1 MPPTAKVGTGEAVA
15 PPAPARRC
23 TVRINCSK
31 TKNLI
36 ADCGMF
42 RHSTAVHPLYSP
54 NTPPSATIPRV
65 ACHAVI
71 APLTWHLCFTHSEG
85 VYTNEVATLAHPP
98 AMQCATHARSSGN
111 IGISRDF
118 TASYDAVYIAEMGAE
133 EARLAERPLYSPKTP
148 RSRSIRAS
156 TLARG
161 CRAARSACMVTLSV
175 STGCSTMLT
184 SVPATAPATAFAV
197 VTRPPP
203 PERPRSS
210 SRVDARLA
218 RSGWSS
224 DAGEAPSCRERI
236 GRLSRARRSRALARS
251 PRDGTPV
258 GAGRGGGRVS
268 SRRRS
273 RRQTV
278 FKTRK
283 GAEST
288 GAGGRTR

>member
-1 MPPTAKVGTGEAVA
+1 MSRIVGNTPAAAPPSAPVTPLVCNLVLIVSNGVVNIAAVDPAMPPTAKVGTGEAVA

-161 CRAARSACMVTLSV
+161 LSRGAIRLYGHLERV
-175 STGCSTMLT
+175 HRVQHDADKCAGNGAGDGVCGGH
-184 SVPATAPATAFAV
+184 ATAAA
-197 VTRPPP
+197 
-203 PERPRSS
+203 
-210 SRVDARLA
+210 
-218 RSGWSS
+218 
-224 DAGEAPSCRERI
+224 
-236 GRLSRARRSRALARS
+236 
-251 PRDGTPV
+251 
-258 GAGRGGGRVS
+258 
-268 SRRRS
+268 
-273 RRQTV
+273 
-278 FKTRK
+278 
-283 GAEST
+283 
-288 GAGGRTR
+288 